1 VHALARQGRFAH
13 VRLTPAAGRTAQRTI
28 RLSAPTR
35 ARLRDVAARIPTS
48 AHEDARKIYY
58 HVTQIFTA
66 VPKQT
71 KNGRPPHMGKTIGI
85 DLGTTNSCMA
95 VLEGGEPTVIENAE
109 GGRTTPSVV
118 AFAQSGERL
127 VGTVA
132 KRQAVTNP
140 QNTVF
145 SVKRFMGRK
154 EAEVR
159 EEESIVPYKVVAGP
173 NGDARIDAGGK
184 QFSPPEISAMILAK
198 LKADA
203 EAYLGETVDGAVITV
218 PAYFNDD
225 QRQATKDAGRIA
237 GLDVKR
243 IINEPTAASLAYGL
257 DKESDQTI
265 LVFDLGGGTFDVSVL
280 EIGDGVFEVKSTA
293 GDNHLGGDN
302 WDKAIVDWLAAE
314 FKRDQAIDL
323 TQDPM
328 ALQRLY
334 EAAEK
339 AKIELSTAQE
349 SQINLPFITAD
360 QSGPKHLDVRITRAK
375 FNELTADLLD
385 RVVAPVR
392 QALDDAKAKGADKI
406 DHVVLVGGMTRMPA
420 VQEKVKELTGSEPH
434 RGVNPDEVVA
444 VGAAIQAGVLGGEV
458 KDVLLLDVTPL
469 TLGIETKGGVMTKL
483 IERNTTIPTRKGE
496 VFSTA
501 EDNQPSV
508 EIHVLQGERE
518 MATYNKSLGKF
529 QLTGIPPAPRGIPQI
544 EVTFDIDANGILA
557 VSAKDLGTGKEQKI
571 EIKAGSGLSDAEI
584 KQMVGD
590 AETHAEED
598 RKARELAEARNNA
611 ENAAYQAERQLKDL
625 GDQVD
630 ASSKEEIEARIKD
643 VREALTSESPDE
655 INGKAEALQ
664 TAFHKVS
671 EAMYEKAQ
679 QQAAAAQAQGE
690 PAPNGA
696 TGDGASAEEDVV
708 DAEVVD
714 EGK

>member
-1 VHALARQGRFAH
+1 
-13 VRLTPAAGRTAQRTI
+13 
-28 RLSAPTR
+28 
-35 ARLRDVAARIPTS
+35 
-48 AHEDARKIYY
+48 
-58 HVTQIFTA
+58 
-66 VPKQT
+66 
-71 KNGRPPHMGKTIGI
+71 MGKTIGI

-118 AFAQSGERL
+118 AFTSSGERL

-145 SVKRFMGRK
+145 SIKRFMGRK
-154 EAEVR
+154 EAEVH
-159 EEESIVPYKVVAGP
+159 EEEAIVPYKVVAGP
-173 NGDARIDAGGK
+173 GGDARVEAGGK
-184 QFSPPEISAMILAK
+184 QYSPPEISAMILQK

-203 EAYLGETVDGAVITV
+203 EAYLGETVDSAVITV

-280 EIGDGVFEVKSTA
+280 EIGDGVFEVKATA

-302 WDKAIVDWLAAE
+302 FDKAVVDWLVSE
-314 FKRDQAIDL
+314 FKKSQGIDL
-323 TQDPM
+323 SADPM

-339 AKIELSTAQE
+339 AKIELSTTQE
-349 SQINLPFITAD
+349 TQINLPFITAD
-360 QSGPKHLDVRITRAK
+360 ASGPKHLDTRLTRAK
-375 FNELTADLLD
+375 LNELTSDLLD
-385 RVVAPVR
+385 RTVAPVR
-392 QALDDAKAKGADKI
+392 QALDEAKEKGASEI
-406 DHVVLVGGMTRMPA
+406 QHVVLVGGMTRMPS
-420 VQEKVKELTGSEPH
+420 VQEKVKELTGKEPH

-444 VGAAIQAGVLGGEV
+444 VGAAIQAGVLAGDV

-483 IERNTTIPTRKGE
+483 IERNTTIPTRKSE
-496 VFSTA
+496 IFSTA

-518 MATYNKSLGKF
+518 MAMYNKSLGKF
-529 QLTGIPPAPRGIPQI
+529 QLTGIPPAPRGIPQV
-544 EVTFDIDANGILA
+544 EVAFDIDANGILN

-571 EIKAGSGLSDAEI
+571 EIKAGSGLSDEEI
-584 KQMVGD
+584 KRMVSD
-590 AETHAEED
+590 AESHADED
-598 RKARELAEARNNA
+598 RRMRELAEARNNG
-611 ENAAYQAERQLKDL
+611 ENAAYQAERQLKEL
-625 GDQVD
+625 GDTVD
-630 ASSKEEIEARIKD
+630 QSSKDEIEAAIKAVRD
-643 VREALTSESPDE
+643 VLTSEDAAE
-655 INGKAEALQ
+655 INAKTESLQ
-664 TAFHKVS
+664 ASFHKVS
-671 EAMYEKAQ
+671 EAMYQRAQ
-679 QQAAAAQAQGE
+679 EQAATDSTDGAHAAG
-690 PAPNGA
+690 N
-696 TGDGASAEEDVV
+696 GASAEEDVV

>member
-1 VHALARQGRFAH
+1 
-13 VRLTPAAGRTAQRTI
+13 
-28 RLSAPTR
+28 
-35 ARLRDVAARIPTS
+35 
-48 AHEDARKIYY
+48 
-58 HVTQIFTA
+58 
-66 VPKQT
+66 
-71 KNGRPPHMGKTIGI
+71 
-85 DLGTTNSCMA
+85 
-95 VLEGGEPTVIENAE
+95 
-109 GGRTTPSVV
+109 
-118 AFAQSGERL
+118 
-127 VGTVA
+127 
-132 KRQAVTNP
+132 
-140 QNTVF
+140 
-145 SVKRFMGRK
+145 
-154 EAEVR
+154 
-159 EEESIVPYKVVAGP
+159 
-173 NGDARIDAGGK
+173 
-184 QFSPPEISAMILAK
+184 MILQK

-203 EAYLGETVDGAVITV
+203 EAYLGESVDAAVITV

-257 DKESDQTI
+257 DKETDQTI

-302 WDKAIVDWLAAE
+302 WDKAVVDWLAAE
-314 FKRDQAIDL
+314 FKRDQGIDL

-360 QSGPKHLDVRITRAK
+360 QSGPKHLDVRLTRSK
-375 FNELTADLLD
+375 FNELGADLLD

-392 QALDDAKAKGADKI
+392 QALDDAKEKGVKEV
-406 DHVVLVGGMTRMPA
+406 DHVVLVGGMTRVPA
-420 VQEKVKELTGSEPH
+420 VQEKVKELTGKEPH

-444 VGAAIQAGVLGGEV
+444 VGAAIQAGVLAGDV

-483 IERNTTIPTRKGE
+483 IERNTTIPTRKSE

-518 MATYNKSLGKF
+518 MAAYNKSLGKF

-544 EVTFDIDANGILA
+544 EVAFDIDANGILN
-557 VSAKDLGTGKEQKI
+557 VSAKDLGTAKEQKI
-571 EIKAGSGLSDAEI
+571 EIRAGGGLSDDEI
-584 KQMVGD
+584 KRMVSD
-590 AETHAEED
+590 AESHAEED
-598 RKARELAEARNNA
+598 KRARELAEARNNG
-611 ENAAYQAERQLKDL
+611 ENAAYQAERQLKEL

-630 ASSKEEIEARIKD
+630 AASKEQIEAAVKE
-643 VREALTSESPDE
+643 VREALTSEDANE
-655 INGKAEALQ
+655 INAKTEALQ
-664 TAFHKVS
+664 AAFHKVS
-671 EAMYEKAQ
+671 EAMYERAQ
-679 QQAAAAQAQGE
+679 QQAAADGTTS
-690 PAPNGA
+690 NGA
-696 TGDGASAEEDVV
+696 STDGAAAEEDVV

-714 EGK
+714 EGQ